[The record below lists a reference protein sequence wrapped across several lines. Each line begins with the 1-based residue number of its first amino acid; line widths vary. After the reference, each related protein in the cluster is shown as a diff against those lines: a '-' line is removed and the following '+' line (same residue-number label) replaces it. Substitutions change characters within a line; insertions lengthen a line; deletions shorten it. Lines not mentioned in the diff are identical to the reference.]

1 MSEQQIGRN
10 DQSNESLFGANRDQ
24 NIDLSKFLNQSK
36 GNKNSDDATIHQ
48 SNTTAPEDKKQDE
61 TKENV
66 KIEMTP
72 LQAEMAKRAD
82 PSRGSGLVV
91 DNEALKRGEEK
102 TEMRVAFDSDERV
115 ENFNNAIND
124 GDVLIKQR
132 RACVMLKPTQNSA
145 EYTQMIDEIS
155 RVKFDDEGNAYYDYE
170 YDKNG
175 NRIIP
180 QWIRLRTEDD
190 PPYESGISDN
200 DIVNGNYDYD
210 GDDDDDDDDE
220 ADDGDAYEDD
230 DDDEDEADSAKKKIV
245 QVIIDKTGLGS
256 EFEFTEDE
264 RKKMSE
270 AAEIRLTEVEVLD
283 LASITTVRPEREGYT
298 GHIHDHELR
307 GSRTTISFP
316 ASGFKADLSGL
327 TYGEIGDISLSMD
340 SITADKYRKRL
351 TTIYN
356 KLRNLSCGPFESFD
370 DFLKNIAYTDIP
382 LAIYGLFVSSFPE
395 VQTIALRCGRRDCQ
409 KSFEWNYETRNVLR
423 LEKSDEVFLNKMSE
437 LATADPSDYDE
448 IYKRAAVRNSKYIR
462 LPNSGYIVEMGIA
475 SAYEFLNNFIPVL
488 DEKAFKEAFGDD
500 PNHIYTNN
508 ILLLT
513 SVLSVLVPHPDGD
526 VDDNGKPIY
535 IKCETY
541 KEILDAIYSISP
553 SEIKILANIVSKFQR
568 QYQAYFSFVD
578 VHCPHCGN
586 VTSDLEVTMD
596 DLVFQTYQRLLSTE
610 IDVTAIQ
617 TL

>member
-10 DQSNESLFGANRDQ
+10 DQSNESLFGASRDK
-24 NIDLSKFLNQSK
+24 NIDLSKFLTDSK
-36 GNKNSDDATIHQ
+36 NTPTNKESDDATIHRPQ
-48 SNTTAPEDKKQDE
+48 QTMSMSMGASRPVNANNDT
-61 TKENV
+61 

-72 LQAEMAKRAD
+72 LQAEMAKRKD
-82 PSRGSGLVV
+82 PNQGSGLVV
-91 DNEALKRGEEK
+91 TEDEMKRGEEK
-102 TEMRVAFDSDERV
+102 TEIRVAFDSDERV
-115 ENFNNAIND
+115 QSFNDAIDD
-124 GDVLIKQR
+124 GDILLKQR
-132 RACVMLKPTQNSA
+132 RACVMLKPTENG
-145 EYTQMIDEIS
+145 TQYAQMVDEIS

-170 YDKNG
+170 YDDDG

-190 PPYESGISDN
+190 PPFESGVSDN
-200 DIVNGNYDYD
+200 EIVNGPV
-210 GDDDDDDDDE
+210 DDDDDDDDE
-220 ADDGDAYEDD
+220 DAYDDGEDE
-230 DDDEDEADSAKKKIV
+230 DDEDDEKRKIV

-395 VQTIALRCGRRDCQ
+395 VQTIALRCGRSSCQ

-423 LEKSDEVFLNKMSE
+423 LEKSDEIFLNKMSE
-437 LATADPSDYDE
+437 LATADPSEYDE

-578 VHCPHCGN
+578 VRCPHCGN
-586 VTSDLEVTMD
+586 VTPDLEVTMD